1 MNQTSVL
8 TYRNN
13 DFTSIKD
20 HIYKCISECKHP
32 VTLVGLTEMTKYSKA
47 QIGRRLPELL
57 RDGLIKI
64 SGHYVMNRR
73 HYSLYVIA
81 SESERLEL
89 IKRQFQTD
97 YLSWLEESQKFDTI
111 MSVDFRHALQKEF
124 KKYI

>member
-1 MNQTSVL
+1 
-8 TYRNN
+8 
-13 DFTSIKD
+13 
-20 HIYKCISECKHP
+20 
-32 VTLVGLTEMTKYSKA
+32 MTKYSKA